1 MTNYRAAC
9 YPRED
14 RLNSSEFSIYQPDPD
29 DVPDP
34 EEFQT
39 AVARFGQRPEK
50 DAAHYLESYISTC
63 EENEVTPV
71 PQMFRLLQAKAKK
84 NLVDRL
90 QNRRASVYLPG
101 NDSASNRRLDD
112 IDLAVICSFMEY
124 HFPDGIRSI
133 DLRYNVLED
142 AEALCTLLK
151 NSTAMKAVNLM
162 YNPLTET
169 SIATLASAAL
179 VSKCLVNLCL
189 NGVKLA
195 KTSGLIIAD
204 LVINLPSLRYLGLA
218 YCEVKLEVLIA
229 IMIPIK
235 TNVIELSALDITSP
249 NIPDWASKT
258 VFIDQCADMLV
269 PSKYLKELYLGKMGL
284 DDFAL
289 ERLLPALQRN
299 TSLQLLDLHG
309 NKLNRDGARMLMR
322 LIQNGSR
329 LEVLNLDCSSFTDE
343 GAEYMANAIYESDF
357 LKTIS
362 LRFCRIGDQGIDY
375 LSKAIAHG
383 KVSRIYVWQ
392 GTSIKGPGC
401 KAFCDLMN
409 RGRIQEDQTDVRFYK
424 VDEVC
429 QMAENSHAGIRR
441 WELYTPNY
449 GGYSHQACYDG
460 FAEPEPQPYFNT
472 F

>member
-179 VSKCLVNLCL
+179 VSSFVVLLSAIQRLLFHEFFLYVSKCLVNLCL

-309 NKLNRDGARMLMR
+309 
-322 LIQNGSR
+322 
-329 LEVLNLDCSSFTDE
+329 
-343 GAEYMANAIYESDF
+343 
-357 LKTIS
+357 IS